1 MSSKSEIESPSRLDA
16 VKLAGASAVIVG
28 ALVAFYYFPDES
40 LLLRVVGLL
49 VAVAIAVTIAL
60 TTERGREVWR
70 FAQDARGELRKVD
83 WPSRTETIQTS
94 LAVFAMV
101 TVLGLLLWLVDSLLL
116 WIVRFLTG

>member
-16 VKLAGASAVIVG
+16 IKLAGASTVVVG

-40 LLLRVVGLL
+40 LLFRVIGLL
-49 VAVAIAVTIAL
+49 VAVGIAVAIAL
-60 TTERGREVWR
+60 TTEKGREVWR